1 MLGACWVVSHNVDDF
16 VLRAETRV
24 VLGARG
30 VVVPLYIC
38 QLQQLAAC
46 CGVERRAYTKLRR
59 TRCFSARKLCHQ
71 FNDCEVAFNVDA
83 SVVVTANG
91 NQVIC

>member
-1 MLGACWVVSHNVDDF
+1 MVSHNVDDF

-30 VVVPLYIC
+30 VGVPLFIC

-46 CGVERRAYTKLRR
+46 CGVERRAYTKLQR
-59 TRCFSARKLCHQ
+59 TRGFSGSKFCHQ
-71 FNDCEVAFNVDA
+71 FNDCEVAFNVDS

-91 NQVIC
+91 NQVIR